1 MMMTA
6 FLFLIEVG
14 IAVFIQDRIIRPYI
28 GDLLVVILIYCFIRS
43 CYNIPVMTLSLGV
56 LLLLI

>member
-43 CYNIPVMTLSLGV
+43 
-56 LLLLI
+56 